1 MRKGFNIILQQVS
14 SPVISVIVKS
24 LDRVD
29 VYIPLTPSII
39 SITLDEYFSL
49 LKLSKK
55 AIIKFLS
62 PNVISSKIVQL
73 QTPPIPAII
82 EHVNIN
88 NLDSLVIIAN
98 YIITVEAFYENT
110 VPYLILVRNERERK
124 MLEILLK
131 ILDSTDLN
139 VNILTFDEFIQI
151 YHTNLYNPL
160 FSPLAR
166 IGVKLRK
173 VIEWGQRKIEGKLRK
188 IIKFFK

>member
-1 MRKGFNIILQQVS
+1 M
-14 SPVISVIVKS
+14 ISVIVKS